1 MAISMM
7 KMNMKFLAV
16 FIAFFA
22 PGLCCG
28 AAIDV
33 SIPLQSGCLSIVQ
46 LRQTLET
53 EFHLP
58 CSVVDGL
65 PDVDVALDLRGINGW
80 LLARAI
86 NGALGDGFHLAVD
99 DDTLRISVDTD
110 KLPADWDQSCNA
122 LVKFTQIAAP
132 EATARQSRR
141 FGLHLPEVVDAK
153 RPMIVLV
160 HGLDGDG
167 CSCGDLAGLIRG
179 DGFQTAMFVYPTER
193 PLAENAAFLARHML
207 ALREEFPDLRIDLVT
222 ESMGGLV
229 ARRYVEGPGYAGG
242 VDRFILIAPPNEGS
256 NWIGAGWILK
266 LIVNAASWKN
276 DPQWSPAWMITEG
289 ICQEAHDLR
298 PQSNF
303 LVGLDS
309 QPRRAGVR
317 YTIIAGKRPAAYR
330 YEAKVLAVAES
341 AIGTQI
347 SQWWGFR
354 QACQAMQ
361 SEKDRLLSRIGDSD
375 GPVTL
380 ESASLDGVTDFVALP
395 VDHIALFECVDGH
408 LPAAW
413 PVIHNRLTN

>member
-1 MAISMM
+1 
-7 KMNMKFLAV
+7 
-16 FIAFFA
+16 
-22 PGLCCG
+22 
-28 AAIDV
+28 
-33 SIPLQSGCLSIVQ
+33 
-46 LRQTLET
+46 
-53 EFHLP
+53 
-58 CSVVDGL
+58 
-65 PDVDVALDLRGINGW
+65 
-80 LLARAI
+80 
-86 NGALGDGFHLAVD
+86 
-99 DDTLRISVDTD
+99 
-110 KLPADWDQSCNA
+110 
-122 LVKFTQIAAP
+122 
-132 EATARQSRR
+132 
-141 FGLHLPEVVDAK
+141 
-153 RPMIVLV
+153 
-160 HGLDGDG
+160 
-167 CSCGDLAGLIRG
+167 
-179 DGFQTAMFVYPTER
+179 
-193 PLAENAAFLARHML
+193 ML

-380 ESASLDGVTDFVALP
+380 ESASLDGVSDFVALP
-395 VDHIALFECVDGH
+395 VDHIALFESVEGH